1 MAYAVC
7 SASWLACL
15 SAVRARPAVPARC
28 SPGLACFALLV
39 WTLLALLHGS
49 RRLHL
54 HCFASRFHCLLALLH
69 GWRLAGQEPRTWK
82 ERPRRCSGLRARH
95 GARRVT
101 ATGQEPRTRRERPRR
116 HGPTAVLR
124 PPASGREMARGEWR
138 LPAGERRRC
147 VVAGWWLDDDCVT

>member
-1 MAYAVC
+1 MACLLVC
-7 SASWLACL
+7 SSRPPGRPCSLLTWTCL
-15 SAVRARPAVPARC
+15 
-28 SPGLACFALLV
+28 LCFALLV

-124 PPASGREMARGEWR
+124 PPAYGRETARGEWR
-138 LPAGERRRC
+138 LPATGKP
-147 VVAGWWLDDDCVT
+147 